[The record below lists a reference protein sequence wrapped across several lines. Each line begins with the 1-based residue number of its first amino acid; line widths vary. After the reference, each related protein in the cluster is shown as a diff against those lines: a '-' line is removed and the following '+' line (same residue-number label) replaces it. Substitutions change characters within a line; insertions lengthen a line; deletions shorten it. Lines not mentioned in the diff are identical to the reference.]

1 MLKVQVAFS
10 DGCLAMFMV
19 TTFHRALAKLI
30 HMAIEEEDYWGVNQV
45 TFKITP
51 IWNERTLEWDH
62 DWFEYVHPFLSSDG
76 RDRWPN
82 SLPAKL
88 ESANAENF
96 WRSME
101 QFLVGSRWPKVLVH
115 IRFPEHTDQ
124 RYINFTMWA
133 ISKIIQFVYWTIKA
147 NKIRS

>member
-96 WRSME
+96 WR
-101 QFLVGSRWPKVLVH
+101 H
-115 IRFPEHTDQ
+115 I
-124 RYINFTMWA
+124 
-133 ISKIIQFVYWTIKA
+133 
-147 NKIRS
+147 